1 MWPNVEF
8 RDELPKTN
16 PGLTKSHLQRKTRG
30 YAQKTTPDRHQSV
43 FLCRRGLN
51 PRSLIQPSETL
62 PVKLTRTH
70 NTCYILEKLERK
82 GEKKLC

>member
-30 YAQKTTPDRHQSV
+30 YAQKSTPDRGFGGYFAHLRD
-43 FLCRRGLN
+43 FG
-51 PRSLIQPSETL
+51 
-62 PVKLTRTH
+62 H
-70 NTCYILEKLERK
+70 F
-82 GEKKLC
+82 GGF